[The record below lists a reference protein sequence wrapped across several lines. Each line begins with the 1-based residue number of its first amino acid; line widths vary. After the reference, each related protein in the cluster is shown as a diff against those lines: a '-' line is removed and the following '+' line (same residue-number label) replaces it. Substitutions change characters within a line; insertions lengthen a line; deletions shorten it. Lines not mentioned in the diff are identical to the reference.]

1 MSLYKITDL
10 YISADEVPKSF
21 EPFLTNET
29 VESDV
34 IVVKRTTNL
43 LEPDKTAKCTK
54 TANFYVYQQKNGDW
68 LFTSTHAEI
77 HMLVSHDYLNAVIN
91 YDEMNT
97 IEVTL
102 LLRILIE
109 CRMILRGNLSLHSSC
124 IHKDGFALNFSGVS
138 GVGKSTRAMK
148 WIEALGFEF
157 ISGDRPAMMPGKSL
171 ACGAPW
177 DGKEDI
183 HKNISLPVKMIFDVR
198 RAPFVRIRKLTEQQA
213 YSFLIKQIFVPMWD
227 SEATMYAFM
236 NLRRLIRNV
245 PVCRLF
251 CNNDENSAVQA
262 YDIVYNKSDKI
273 LTEDKDMRI
282 KDEFIVR
289 NMLGEYMAI
298 PTGDNIA
305 KFDGS
310 VILNDVSAF
319 IIDQLKKPTSKEDL
333 LELILGE
340 YEVSREQ
347 ASADLDA
354 LLLKLDEYGMLE
366 K

>member
-1 MSLYKITDL
+1 MSTYKITDL
-10 YISADEVPKSF
+10 YISVDNAPESF
-21 EPFLTNET
+21 APFLT
-29 VESDV
+29 D
-34 IVVKRTTNL
+34 K
-43 LEPDKTAKCTK
+43 EPDTDLIKVKHVNSPLLPDKNACCTK
-54 TANFYVYQQKNGDW
+54 TENFYVYAQKSGEW
-68 LFTSTHAEI
+68 LFMSTHADI
-77 HMLVSHDYLNAVIN
+77 RMLVAKDYLSAELYCNSDN
-91 YDEMNT
+91 
-97 IEVTL
+97 EVEITL

-109 CRMILRGNLSLHSSC
+109 CRMILRGNLSLHSAC
-124 IHKDGFALNFSGVS
+124 IGRDGIALNFSGVS
-138 GVGKSTRAMK
+138 GVGKSTRAEQ
-148 WIEALGFEF
+148 WIKSLGFEF
-157 ISGDRPAMMPGKSL
+157 VSGDRPAIITAKGI

-177 DGKEDI
+177 DGKEGI
-183 HKNISLPVKMIFDVR
+183 HKDVSFPIKMIFDVR
-198 RAPFVRIRKLTEQQA
+198 RAPYVRLRKVSAEQA

-227 SEATMYAFM
+227 SEASMYAFM

-251 CNNDENSAVQA
+251 CGPDGESAKEA
-262 YDIVYNKSDKI
+262 YDIVFNNTDKI
-273 LTEDKDMRI
+273 LTEDKDMKI

-319 IIDQLKKPTSKEDL
+319 IIEQLKKPTSKEDL
-333 LELILGE
+333 LELILAE
-340 YEVSREQ
+340 YDVSRER

-354 LLLKLDEYGMLE
+354 LLEKLDGYGMLE